1 MPGAVICVRHAPCG
15 STPSFPMSILIT
27 FVLLRIILFC
37 LFVYFPTF
45 VCVHVCMHVCM
56 YVLYCKKEI
65 RLDWL
70 SSSSGDASRSFA
82 SKTPLFSGILLAT
95 KDPIRRVLKFQIASV
110 TSLSDPGQ
118 QAPGGYFNSMF
129 ANPSI
134 IWTTNTFGYFTLT

>member
-56 YVLYCKKEI
+56 YVLYCKKKKSTLI
-65 RLDWL
+65 GSPPLVKMPADPSCPRLL
-70 SSSSGDASRSFA
+70 Y
-82 SKTPLFSGILLAT
+82 
-95 KDPIRRVLKFQIASV
+95 SV
-110 TSLSDPGQ
+110 EYFWPQWTQ
-118 QAPGGYFNSMF
+118 FVGY
-129 ANPSI
+129 
-134 IWTTNTFGYFTLT
+134 